1 VLLLYLLPCWH
12 NSPQNQLWNFLR
24 LKFVQVVS
32 LPEEVKASL
41 SYNTA
46 KGWCWACT
54 SCPSGPVLA
63 LQNWV
68 RDIVFLL
75 PDTDIVVWCWI
86 SWNVAYSLAVCFSY
100 DHGVL
105 DALQFRWQCINLG
118 FCFNRD
124 IFISSKGSRLK
135 SLLKEAAWLLTL
147 PTCVLG
153 LTCSLAHLVL
163 HLSWARTHPLYLLF
177 TRWVFFHITPLVFCE
192 SYKF

>member
-1 VLLLYLLPCWH
+1 M
-12 NSPQNQLWNFLR
+12 
-24 LKFVQVVS
+24 
-32 LPEEVKASL
+32 
-41 SYNTA
+41 
-46 KGWCWACT
+46 
-54 SCPSGPVLA
+54 
-63 LQNWV
+63 
-68 RDIVFLL
+68 
-75 PDTDIVVWCWI
+75 
-86 SWNVAYSLAVCFSY
+86 CFSY

-105 DALQFRWQCINLG
+105 DTSQFRWQCINLG

-192 SYKF
+192 SYKFLESAKAHMVYRKIGEYLNLCVYWVKYGVAGIGGAYHGC